1 MMKKELIVVQHVERV
16 AMGNTVKKELIVGVV
31 SVIQKKHV
39 QVNDNPL
46 ERFNMEMICFSTN
59 MF

>member
-1 MMKKELIVVQHVERV
+1 MMKKELIVVLYVERV
-16 AMGNTVKKELIVGVV
+16 AMENTVKKELIVGVAY
-31 SVIQKKHV
+31 VIQKKHV

-46 ERFNMEMICFSTN
+46 ERFNMEMICFRTN

>member
-1 MMKKELIVVQHVERV
+1 MKKELIVVQHVERV

-46 ERFNMEMICFSTN
+46 ERFNMEMIYFSTN

>member
-1 MMKKELIVVQHVERV
+1 VVLHVGRI
-16 AMGNTVKKELIVGVV
+16 AMESTVKKELIVGVV

-46 ERFNMEMICFSTN
+46 ERFNMEMIYFSTN

>member
-1 MMKKELIVVQHVERV
+1 MLKKESIVVLHVKRV
-16 AMGNTVKKELIVGVV
+16 AMESTVKKELIVGVV

-46 ERFNMEMICFSTN
+46 ERFNMEMIYFSTN

>member
-46 ERFNMEMICFSTN
+46 ERFNMEMICFRTN

>member
-1 MMKKELIVVQHVERV
+1 MMKKELIVVLHVGRV
-16 AMGNTVKKELIVGVV
+16 AMENTVKKELIVGVV

-46 ERFNMEMICFSTN
+46 ERFNMEMICFRTN

>member
-1 MMKKELIVVQHVERV
+1 MKKELIVVQHVERV

-46 ERFNMEMICFSTN
+46 ERFNMEMICFRTN